1 VMLRAVELLASV
13 GLPVAVASSVLLFSW
28 GPSAG
33 PQEARAATGRPRQ
46 AQLRVHFIRRV
57 LRSSGAARLNRSCGW
72 CVDTGIG

>member
-33 PQEARAATGRPRQ
+33 PQEARAATGRPNF
-46 AQLRVHFIRRV
+46 VFISYV
-57 LRSSGAARLNRSCGW
+57 GF
-72 CVDTGIG
+72 